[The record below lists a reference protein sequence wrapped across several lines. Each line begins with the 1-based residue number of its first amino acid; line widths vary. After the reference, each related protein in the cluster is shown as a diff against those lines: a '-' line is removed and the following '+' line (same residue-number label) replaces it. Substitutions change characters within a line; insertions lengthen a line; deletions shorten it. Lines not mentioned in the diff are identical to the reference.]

1 MRTLEAKGYV
11 GHVEE
16 GRAHRYHALVARDV
30 AGRSALRRLLDTVF
44 GDSPELL
51 LTNLVEARG
60 ADAAELARLRA
71 VLDAQP
77 GNYSAGPEQARAE
90 PEEAP

>member
-1 MRTLEAKGYV
+1 
-11 GHVEE
+11 
-16 GRAHRYHALVARDV
+16 
-30 AGRSALRRLLDTVF
+30 
-44 GDSPELL
+44 
-51 LTNLVEARG
+51 VEARG

-77 GNYSAGPEQARAE
+77 GNTSVGQVPTK

>member
-1 MRTLEAKGYV
+1 M
-11 GHVEE
+11 
-16 GRAHRYHALVARDV
+16 AREV

-77 GNYSAGPEQARAE
+77 GSTGSERTPAK
-90 PEEAP
+90 PEETP